1 MNKSSEEIE
10 QIFRNSNSPDELF
23 DAFRGAITRRIS
35 DIELYKI
42 LLANPILSK
51 EELKMYSEH
60 LSKVFCEKA
69 FDIFMWTGNIFANY
83 NAEYERLEDSISYYV
98 KALYS
103 NPKNHEPFCKL
114 LQLYNYDMNL
124 PANKIIIEIV
134 ESCINKVERK
144 SVVYTEMS
152 KLFEKAGFKEKSVE
166 YLKLAQKQ
174 QREES

>member
-1 MNKSSEEIE
+1 MNKSSDEIE

-23 DAFRGAITRRIS
+23 DAFRGAITLKIS

-60 LSKVFCEKA
+60 LSKVFYEKA
-69 FDIFMWTGNIFANY
+69 FDIFMWTGNIFSNY
-83 NAEYERLEDSISYYV
+83 NAEYERLEDSITYYV

-103 NPKNHEPFCKL
+103 NPKNHEPFCRL
-114 LQLYNYDMNL
+114 LQLYNYDLNV

-134 ESCINKVERK
+134 ETCIDKAEKK
-144 SVVYTEMS
+144 SIIYAEMS
-152 KLFEKAGFKEKSVE
+152 KLFEKAGMKEKSVE
-166 YLKLAQKQ
+166 YIKLAQKY
-174 QREES
+174 QREDS